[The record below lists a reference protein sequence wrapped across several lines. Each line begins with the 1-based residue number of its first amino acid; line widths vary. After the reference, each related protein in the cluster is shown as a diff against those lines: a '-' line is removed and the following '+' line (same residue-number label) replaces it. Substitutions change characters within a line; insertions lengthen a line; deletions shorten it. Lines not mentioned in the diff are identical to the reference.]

1 MKSCPAHP
9 RRSAGARAPAF
20 AFASTLP
27 WGISSAFLRPAALCL
42 LLAWWG
48 NTAGWA
54 QPAAARSLPAV
65 VVWDFDNQS
74 PASLPGADRG
84 EFLKRSLSENL
95 TAALLQIDGLP
106 VVERQRL
113 KDLLAEQ
120 RLASGDLADEDARLR
135 LGKIVG
141 ASRMVFGGYFV
152 LGDQV
157 QVHVRVIDTAT
168 SRVLFSDETTAQLAG
183 VMQQV
188 DGLNRRLAQAL
199 GGAAGSGRSYPRELW
214 QSYDRALALADAGRI
229 DDAVQALQT
238 LLAREKDFAPAERQL
253 VALLDKLAR
262 R

>member
-1 MKSCPAHP
+1 MKPCPAHP
-9 RRSAGARAPAF
+9 RRTAGARAPAF
-20 AFASTLP
+20 AFALVRLTAL
-27 WGISSAFLRPAALCL
+27 GLVLAAF
-42 LLAWWG
+42 G
-48 NTAGWA
+48 MTAGWA
-54 QPAAARSLPAV
+54 QPAAAAGRSLPAV

-74 PASLPGADRG
+74 PASLPGADRS

-95 TAALLQIDGLP
+95 TAALLQVAGLP

-120 RLASGDLADEDARLR
+120 RLAAGDIADEHARLR

-152 LGDQV
+152 LGEQV

-168 SRVLFSDETTAQLAG
+168 SRVVFSDETTAPLG
-183 VMQQV
+183 SVMQQV
-188 DGLNRRLAQAL
+188 EPLNRRLAQAL
-199 GGAAGSGRSYPRELW
+199 GGAAGNGRSYPPELW
-214 QSYDRALALADAGRI
+214 QSYDRALALADAGRV
-229 DDAVQALQT
+229 DDAVQALQS
-238 LLAREKDFAPAERQL
+238 LLERDQDFTPAERQL

>member
-1 MKSCPAHP
+1 MKQ
-9 RRSAGARAPAF
+9 APA
-20 AFASTLP
+20 AIHA
-27 WGISSAFLRPAALCL
+27 PAGGRHRARHLVLCSL
-42 LLAWWG
+42 LLA
-48 NTAGWA
+48 TAAAWA
-54 QPAAARSLPAV
+54 QAAPRLPAV

-74 PASLPGADRG
+74 PQSADSAD
-84 EFLKRSLSENL
+84 FLKRALSESL
-95 TAALLQIDGLP
+95 TGSLLQVPGLP

-120 RLASGDLADEDARLR
+120 KLGAGSLADEDSRLR

-141 ASRMVFGGYFV
+141 AARMVFGGYFV

-168 SRVLFSDETTAQLAG
+168 SRVIFSDETTAAVAG

-188 DGLNRRLAQAL
+188 EPMNHRLARAL
-199 GGAAGSGRSYPRELW
+199 GGAAGTTARSHGASTW
-214 QSYDRALALADAGRI
+214 QAYDRALALADAGDI
-229 DDAVQALQT
+229 DAAVQALQT
-238 LLAREKDFAPAERQL
+238 LLAKDKDFTPAERQL